1 MSHPPTTPETS
12 APVLSSCLLVGAAV
26 IALGCRPSVPAE
38 IRYRV
43 VVSDSPQLSGAAVTR
58 QGASVGSLSATGSIE
73 FTTPS
78 SVRPSA
84 LALAVA
90 LPTPCGP
97 RSTPLELQRTLDADS
112 DRRIAELMATERVV
126 LLRARLSA
134 SAGLASSVVLLD
146 RGADA
151 RPVRIGETVIS
162 GATRATIFH
171 GDCGT
176 SAPVRVGDEAIGTW
190 RSGSAATLV
199 SLEPVCHRLSTL
211 GYGDAV
217 AGVPVV
223 FGQRVRALREVPEY
237 VLTPAP
243 ASVRGRQH
251 EGARYVRELVRTPC
265 PDGPPASEVAARAM
279 ASGGCLAAMP
289 SLRRAVNDD
298 QDDIASA
305 VQFAVCAAR
314 NVERE
319 GIEIA
324 QGALAI
330 HPEARDRFVQAFREA
345 GLSGAAAGL

>member
-1 MSHPPTTPETS
+1 MS
-12 APVLSSCLLVGAAV
+12 ACLLAGAAV
-26 IALGCRPSVPAE
+26 LALGCRPSVPAE

-43 VVSDSPQLSGAAVTR
+43 VVSDSPQLAGATVTR
-58 QGASVGSLSATGSIE
+58 QGASVGSLSAAGAIE

-90 LPTPCGP
+90 LSTPCGS
-97 RSTPLELQRTLDADS
+97 RSTPLELQRTPDADS
-112 DRRIAELMATERVV
+112 DRRIADLMATERVV

-151 RPVRIGETVIS
+151 RPVRIGEAVIA

-171 GDCGT
+171 GDCGA
-176 SAPVRVGDEAIGTW
+176 SAPVRVGDEVIGTW

-217 AGVPVV
+217 AGPPVL
-223 FGQRVRALREVPEY
+223 FRQRVRALNEVPEY

-243 ASVRGRQH
+243 SSVRSRRH
-251 EGARYVRELVRTPC
+251 EGARYVRELVRAPC
-265 PDGPPASEVAARAM
+265 PEGPPASEVAARAM
-279 ASGGCLAAMP
+279 ANGGCPVAMP
-289 SLRRAVNDD
+289 ALRRAVNDD

-324 QGALAI
+324 RGALAV
-330 HPEARDRFVQAFREA
+330 HPEARERFVQAFREA
-345 GLSGAAAGL
+345 GLAGAAAGI

>member
-1 MSHPPTTPETS
+1 MNQRSTTNRRLSPIMSACLWAGS
-12 APVLSSCLLVGAAV
+12 AA
-26 IALGCRPSVPAE
+26 IAIGCRPSVPAE

-43 VVSDSPQLSGAAVTR
+43 IVSDSPSLSGATVTR
-58 QGASVGSLSATGSIE
+58 QGTSVGSLSAAGSIE

-84 LALAVA
+84 LALALA
-90 LPTPCGP
+90 LPTPCGA
-97 RSTPLELQRTLDADS
+97 RSAPLDLQLTPDADS

-146 RGADA
+146 RGADTRA
-151 RPVRIGETVIS
+151 VRIGEAVIAP
-162 GATRATIFH
+162 ATRATIFH
-171 GDCGT
+171 GDCGP
-176 SAPVRVGDEAIGTW
+176 SAPVRVGDEVIGTW
-190 RSGSAATLV
+190 RSGSAATFV
-199 SLEPVCHRLSTL
+199 SLEPVCHRLSSI

-223 FGQRVRALREVPEY
+223 FRQRVRALREVPEH

-243 ASVRGRQH
+243 TRVRSRSG
-251 EGARYVRELVRTPC
+251 EGARYVGELVRTPC
-265 PDGPPASEVAARAM
+265 PEGPPPSEVAARAM
-279 ASGGCLAAMP
+279 ARGGCLEAMP

-319 GIEIA
+319 GVEIA
-324 QGALAI
+324 RGALAI
-330 HPEARDRFVQAFREA
+330 HPEARERFVQAFQEA
-345 GLSGAAAGL
+345 GLTSAAAGL

>member
-1 MSHPPTTPETS
+1 MS
-12 APVLSSCLLVGAAV
+12 ACLLAGAAV
-26 IALGCRPSVPAE
+26 LSLGCRPSVPAQ

-43 VVSDSPQLSGAAVTR
+43 VVSDSPQLAGATVTR
-58 QGASVGSLSATGSIE
+58 QGTSVGSLSAAGAIE

-97 RSTPLELQRTLDADS
+97 RSTPIELQRTPDADS

-151 RPVRIGETVIS
+151 RPVRIGEAVIA

-171 GDCGT
+171 GDCGA
-176 SAPVRVGDEAIGTW
+176 SAPVRVGDEVIGTW

-217 AGVPVV
+217 AGPPVL
-223 FGQRVRALREVPEY
+223 FRQRVRALREVPEY

-243 ASVRGRQH
+243 SSVRSRRH
-251 EGARYVRELVRTPC
+251 EGARYVRELVRAPC
-265 PDGPPASEVAARAM
+265 PEGPPASEVAARAM
-279 ASGGCLAAMP
+279 ANGGCLAAMP
-289 SLRRAVNDD
+289 ALRRAVNDD

-324 QGALAI
+324 QGALAV
-330 HPEARDRFVQAFREA
+330 HPEARERFVQAFREA
-345 GLSGAAAGL
+345 GLAGAAAGI

>member
-1 MSHPPTTPETS
+1 MS
-12 APVLSSCLLVGAAV
+12 ACLLAGAA
-26 IALGCRPSVPAE
+26 ALAPGCRPSVPAE

-43 VVSDSPQLSGAAVTR
+43 VVSDSPQLSGVTVTR
-58 QGASVGSLSATGSIE
+58 QGASVGSLSAAGSIE

-97 RSTPLELQRTLDADS
+97 RSTPLELQQTPDADS
-112 DRRIAELMATERVV
+112 DRRIAEAMATEHVV

-134 SAGLASSVVLLD
+134 SAGLASSVVLVD
-146 RGADA
+146 RGADT
-151 RPVRIGETVIS
+151 RPVRIGEAVLAA
-162 GATRATIFH
+162 GPRATIFH
-171 GDCGT
+171 GDCGA

-190 RSGSAATLV
+190 RRESAATLI

-217 AGVPVV
+217 AGAPVV
-223 FGQRVRALREVPEY
+223 FRQRVRALREVPEY
-237 VLTPAP
+237 ALTPAP
-243 ASVRGRQH
+243 ASVRGRAH

-265 PDGPPASEVAARAM
+265 PEGPPASEVAARAM
-279 ASGGCLAAMP
+279 ANGGCLAAMP
-289 SLRRAVNDD
+289 SLRRAVDDD

-319 GIEIA
+319 GVEIA
-324 QGALAI
+324 QRALAI

-345 GLSGAAAGL
+345 GLAGAAAGL